1 MIDVITM
8 MNIKHH
14 HDNHDNH
21 DDHKDHDNDDND
33 NRQNPTH
40 FFILNNSTHTPLP
53 LSSSIVSICL
63 TPASPYYPFWYL
75 TPFLLDPGIL
85 GPIYGSEP
93 P

>member
-21 DDHKDHDNDDND
+21 DDHKDHDNDDDD

-40 FFILNNSTHTPLP
+40 FFTLTIQPKSTPPVLY
-53 LSSSIVSICL
+53 LSVL
-63 TPASPYYPFWYL
+63 YLWNPYSDF
-75 TPFLLDPGIL
+75 
-85 GPIYGSEP
+85 
-93 P
+93 